1 MNDDRL
7 VACLAKYADSQETIQ
22 AARKAIVG
30 LAVAGRLDDRS
41 ASQFADTLGEFI
53 GGSGHPSHTTG
64 AKAKGL
70 ESKFET
76 TDLPHPSLTP
86 DRFVRL
92 GDIAK
97 IEKGKT
103 GIKQARSGPY
113 PLVVT
118 ASDRGSCDHY
128 DFDGASAIV
137 PLVSSTGHGKA
148 SLHRLHYQEG
158 KFALGSILAAAFPKS
173 PERIS
178 ARFLF
183 EYLSAFKEE
192 LLVSQMIGTA
202 NVSLTVKKISEVP
215 VPIVSRMAQRA
226 VDELMALCDTL
237 EAEREKREAT
247 RDRLTTASL
256 SRLTATDINEK
267 QFKAHADFAIK
278 VLPELTTRPDQ
289 IEVLRQTILDLA
301 VRGKLV
307 EQDPNDEPVGFVEY
321 EVKDRRKADSG
332 RKAPPPFRAP
342 MNWTWRHLGSVARQV
357 TDGEHATPPRI
368 AQEEIPLVTAK
379 NVREGYMDYSQ
390 TDWVSRETAE
400 KAWRRCRPV
409 VGDILLVCVGATTG
423 RVTTLRRP
431 KEMVLV
437 RSVALIRPNEEV
449 ASDYLEWAIRS
460 QLVQS
465 QIWLSVKATAQP
477 CLYINRIQS
486 LLVPVPPRA
495 EQHRIVKKI
504 EELTR
509 ACNEL
514 ERTGE
519 SIQSIR
525 SRLFDALINEVFT
538 NDVHATA

>member
-1 MNDDRL
+1 MNDDKL
-7 VACLAKYADSQETIQ
+7 VACLAKYSDSRETIQ
-22 AARKAIVG
+22 AVRKAIVG

-53 GGSGHPSHTTG
+53 GGSGHPSHTTE

-70 ESKFET
+70 ESKYET
-76 TDLPHPSLTP
+76 TDLPHPSLAP

-128 DFDGASAIV
+128 DFDGAAAIV

-215 VPIVSRMAQRA
+215 VPIVSRMAQRT
-226 VDELMALCDTL
+226 VDELMALCDSL
-237 EAEREKREAT
+237 EAERDKREAT
-247 RDRLTTASL
+247 RDRLTTTSL
-256 SRLTATDINEK
+256 SRLTAPDVDGK

-289 IEVLRQTILDLA
+289 IKSLRQTILDLA

-307 EQDPNDEPVGFVEY
+307 EQDMREPPAANFNEL
-321 EVKDRRKADSG
+321 RADSFENL
-332 RKAPPPFRAP
+332 PI
-342 MNWTWRHLGSVARQV
+342 NWLDV
-357 TDGEHATPPRI
+357 P
-368 AQEEIPLVTAK
+368 
-379 NVREGYMDYSQ
+379 
-390 TDWVSRETAE
+390 
-400 KAWRRCRPV
+400 
-409 VGDILLVCVGATTG
+409 
-423 RVTTLRRP
+423 LRRLLSEDTRNGYSRRP
-431 KEMVLV
+431 DDAENGIPILRISAGTV
-437 RSVALIRPNEEV
+437 RRDGIVAEEEHKLISGIDNAMRDQFGLRSGDLLACRFNGNRAFV
-449 ASDYLEWAIRS
+449 GRLTLFSDYLGLKPIYPDKLIRVRLDRRIVLPDFIRMAGESGSVRSAIEQFCTTTVGNWGIS
-460 QLVQS
+460 
-465 QIWLSVKATAQP
+465 ATN
-477 CLYINRIQS
+477 LKEVRF
-486 LLVPVPPRA
+486 PVPPLA
-495 EQHRIVKKI
+495 EQHRIVAKVNQLNGICDRFEHLLNLGQDTKLRLL
-504 EELTR
+504 EELLFE
-509 ACNEL
+509 AL
-514 ERTGE
+514 EPVVME
-519 SIQSIR
+519 
-525 SRLFDALINEVFT
+525 A
-538 NDVHATA
+538 A